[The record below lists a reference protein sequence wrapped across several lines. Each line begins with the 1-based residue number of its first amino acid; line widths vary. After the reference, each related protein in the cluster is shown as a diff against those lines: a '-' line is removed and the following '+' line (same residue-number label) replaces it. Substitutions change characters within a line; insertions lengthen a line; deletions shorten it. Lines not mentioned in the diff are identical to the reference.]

1 MLQPGWSF
9 TITGTWAAQQARTP
23 SSMASGL
30 WTALNSSPNIIN
42 GEQLRAW
49 SLLNCPVIAFSDFPT
64 ADRVT
69 LEKLMEMLQS
79 DSVHFI

>member
-1 MLQPGWSF
+1 MLRPEWLF
-9 TITGTWAAQQARTP
+9 TIIGTWAAQQARTP
-23 SSMASGL
+23 SSMASGQ

-42 GEQLRAW
+42 GEHLRAW
-49 SLLNCPVIAFSDFPT
+49 SLLNCPVIPFSDFPT